1 MSALVCD
8 ICGGKLKVINGKMAV
23 CESCGMEHSLE
34 RVREKYRESQKVVHV
49 DNAHLI
55 SNYYAMAQDAYDAG
69 NNEEAERYCN
79 KIIEI
84 DSTDTAALFLKG
96 KAVGWQSSIG
106 TFRFK
111 ETAICFANAISS
123 CTTESE
129 KTSLHDRVQDEFR
142 GLATVLIQLRCDR
155 FKKRQGEDE
164 SRGFKDDLDELSKA
178 ASLYAEQTNLKVNR
192 NLVFSNVASIV
203 RLCMT
208 IVSMTILLEYRVD
221 GSKRAYSEFVTKTDN
236 CIAIMQKTIDLCDDD
251 DDSDVQLYGQ
261 CIEMVETLIKH
272 NSSDMIIDRWGAYK
286 ETPRLSVSELAK
298 WQQKIQEFQSKIQKI
313 KKE

>member
-69 NNEEAERYCN
+69 NKEEAEQYCN

-84 DSTDTAALFLKG
+84 DSTDTDALFLKG
-96 KAVGWQSSIG
+96 KAIGWQSSIG
-106 TFRFK
+106 ALRFK
-111 ETAICFANAISS
+111 EAAICFANAISS
-123 CTTESE
+123 CATESE

-142 GLATVLIQLRCDR
+142 GLVTALIQLRCDR
-155 FKKRQGEDE
+155 FKKWPDRDE
-164 SRGFKDDLDELSKA
+164 SKGFKDDLDELSEA
-178 ASLYAEQTNLKVNR
+178 VSLYAEQTNLKVNR

-203 RLCMT
+203 RLCMS
-208 IVSMTILLEYRVD
+208 IVSMAILLEYRVN
-221 GSKRAYSEFVTKTDN
+221 GSKRAYTEFINKTDN
-236 CIAIMQKTIDLCDDD
+236 CISIMQKSIDLCDDD
-251 DDSDVQLYGQ
+251 DDSDVQLYEQ
-261 CIEMVETLIKH
+261 CAEMMETVIKH
-272 NSSDMIIDRWGAYK
+272 NRSDTVENRWGAYVDIS
-286 ETPRLSVSELAK
+286 RLSADEIARRQNKISEYK
-298 WQQKIQEFQSKIQKI
+298 QKINKLKV
-313 KKE
+313 

>member
-55 SNYYAMAQDAYDAG
+55 SNYYTMAQDAYDAG
-69 NNEEAERYCN
+69 NKEEAERYCN

-84 DSTDTAALFLKG
+84 DSTDTEALFLKG

-106 TFRFK
+106 AFRFK
-111 ETAICFANAISS
+111 EAAICFANAVSS
-123 CTTESE
+123 CATESE

-142 GLATVLIQLRCDR
+142 GLATALIQLRCDR
-155 FKKRQGEDE
+155 FKKWPDEEE
-164 SRGFKDDLDELSKA
+164 SRGFKEDLDELSEA

-208 IVSMTILLEYRVD
+208 IVSMTILLEYRVN
-221 GSKRAYSEFVTKTDN
+221 GSKRAYSEFAGKTDN

-251 DDSDVQLYGQ
+251 DDSDVQLYEQ
-261 CIEMVETLIKH
+261 CIEMAETLIKH
-272 NSSDMIIDRWGAYK
+272 NSSDMIMDRWGAYK
-286 ETPRLSVSELAK
+286 ETPRLSASELARRQK
-298 WQQKIQEFQSKIQKI
+298 KIQEFQTKVQKI
-313 KKE
+313 KK

>member
-55 SNYYAMAQDAYDAG
+55 SNYYAMAQGAYDAG
-69 NNEEAERYCN
+69 NKEEAERYCN

-84 DSTDTAALFLKG
+84 DSTDTDALFLKG

-106 TFRFK
+106 AFRFK
-111 ETAICFANAISS
+111 EAAICFANALGS

-142 GLATVLIQLRCDR
+142 GLATALIQLRCDR
-155 FKKRQGEDE
+155 FQKWPDGDE
-164 SRGFKDDLDELSKA
+164 TKGFKCDLDELSEA
-178 ASLYAEQTNLKVNR
+178 VLLYMDQTNEKVNR
-192 NLVFSNVASIV
+192 NLVFGNVASIV

-208 IVSMTILLEYRVD
+208 IVSMTILLEYRVS
-221 GSKRAYSEFVTKTDN
+221 GSKSSYSEFTTKTDN

-251 DDSDVQLYGQ
+251 NDSDVQLYEQ
-261 CIEMVETLIKH
+261 CIEMAETLIKF
-272 NSSDMIIDRWGAYK
+272 NANDMIRDHWGAYK
-286 ETPRLSVSELAK
+286 ETPRMSSSEVSRR
-298 WQQKIQEFQSKIQKI
+298 QRKIEEYKSRIQKL
-313 KKE
+313 KK

>member
-69 NNEEAERYCN
+69 NKEEAERYCN

-84 DSTDTAALFLKG
+84 DSTDTDALFLKG
-96 KAVGWQSSIG
+96 KSVGWQSSIG
-106 TFRFK
+106 AFRFK
-111 ETAICFANAISS
+111 EAAICFANAVNS
-123 CTTESE
+123 CATESE
-129 KTSLHDRVQDEFR
+129 KASLHDRIQDEFR
-142 GLATVLIQLRCDR
+142 GLATALIQLRCDR
-155 FKKRQGEDE
+155 FKKWPDGDE
-164 SRGFKDDLDELSKA
+164 TKGFKDDLEELSDV
-178 ASLYAEQTNLKVNR
+178 ASLYAAQTNLKVNR

-203 RLCMT
+203 QLCMT

-221 GSKRAYSEFVTKTDN
+221 GSKRAFSEFGTKTDN

-251 DDSDVQLYGQ
+251 NDSDAQLYGQ
-261 CIEMVETLIKH
+261 CIKMAETLIMH
-272 NSSDMIIDRWGAYK
+272 NSSDMIMDRWGAYK
-286 ETPRLSVSELAK
+286 ETPRLSVGELAR
-298 WQQKIQEFQSKIQKI
+298 WQQKIQEFQSKVQKI
-313 KKE
+313 KQ

>member
-69 NNEEAERYCN
+69 NKDEAERYCN

-84 DSTDTAALFLKG
+84 DSTDTDALFLKG
-96 KAVGWQSSIG
+96 KSVGWQSSIG
-106 TFRFK
+106 AFRFK
-111 ETAICFANAISS
+111 ETAICFANAVNS
-123 CTTESE
+123 CATESE
-129 KTSLHDRVQDEFR
+129 KTSLNDRVQDEFR
-142 GLATVLIQLRCDR
+142 GLATTLIQLRCDR
-155 FKKRQGEDE
+155 FKKRADGDE
-164 SRGFKDDLDELSKA
+164 SKRFKDDLDELSEA
-178 ASLYAEQTNLKVNR
+178 VSLYAEQTNLKVNR

-203 RLCMT
+203 QLCMT

-221 GSKRAYSEFVTKTDN
+221 GSKRAFSEFVTKTDN
-236 CIAIMQKTIDLCDDD
+236 CLAIIQKTIDLCDDD
-251 DDSDVQLYGQ
+251 NDSDAQLYGQ
-261 CIEMVETLIKH
+261 CIKMAETLITH
-272 NSSDMIIDRWGAYK
+272 NSSDMIMDRWGAYK
-286 ETPRLSVSELAK
+286 ETPRLSVGELAR
-298 WQQKIQEFQSKIQKI
+298 WQQKIQEFRSKVQKI
-313 KKE
+313 KQ

>member
-69 NNEEAERYCN
+69 NKEEAERYCN

-84 DSTDTAALFLKG
+84 DSTDTDALFLKG

-106 TFRFK
+106 AFRFK
-111 ETAICFANAISS
+111 EAAICFANALGS

-142 GLATVLIQLRCDR
+142 GLATALIQLRCDR
-155 FKKRQGEDE
+155 FQKWPDGDE
-164 SRGFKDDLDELSKA
+164 SKGFKNDLDELSEA
-178 ASLYAEQTNLKVNR
+178 VSLYAEQTNLKIDQNF
-192 NLVFSNVASIV
+192 VFSNVASIV

-208 IVSMTILLEYRVD
+208 IVSMTILLEYRVN
-221 GSKRAYSEFVTKTDN
+221 GSKRAYSEFADKTDN

-251 DDSDVQLYGQ
+251 DDSDAQLYEQ
-261 CIEMVETLIKH
+261 CIEMAETLIKF
-272 NSSDMIIDRWGAYK
+272 NANDMIRDHWGAYK
-286 ETPRLSVSELAK
+286 ETPRMSSSEVSRR
-298 WQQKIQEFQSKIQKI
+298 QRKIEEYKSRIQKL
-313 KKE
+313 KK

>member
-69 NNEEAERYCN
+69 NKEEAERYCN

-84 DSTDTAALFLKG
+84 DSADTDALFLKG

-106 TFRFK
+106 AFRFK
-111 ETAICFANAISS
+111 EAAICFANAVSS
-123 CTTESE
+123 CATESE
-129 KTSLHDRVQDEFR
+129 KTALHDRVQDEFR
-142 GLATVLIQLRCDR
+142 GLATALIQLRCDR
-155 FKKRQGEDE
+155 FQKWPDGDE
-164 SRGFKDDLDELSKA
+164 SKGFKDDLNELSEA
-178 ASLYAEQTNLKVNR
+178 VLFYTEQTSLKVNR

-208 IVSMTILLEYRVD
+208 IVSMTILLEYRVN
-221 GSKRAYSEFVTKTDN
+221 GSKRAYTEFTTKTDN
-236 CIAIMQKTIDLCDDD
+236 CISIMQKAIDLCDDD
-251 DDSDVQLYGQ
+251 DDSDVQLYEQ
-261 CIEMVETLIKH
+261 CVEMMETLIKY
-272 NSSDMIIDRWGAYK
+272 NRSDTIENRWGAYVDV
-286 ETPRLSVSELAK
+286 PRLSANEIARRQNKISEYK
-298 WQQKIQEFQSKIQKI
+298 QKINKLKV
-313 KKE
+313 